1 MPIRANE
8 FADRYVELYNETDIL
23 ARRWR
28 VTELYAPNATYIF
41 YRRDPFRG
49 HEEIA
54 EQVTYTANTYHPMGY
69 FFVSA
74 SNAVRH
80 HNLIRF
86 NWVMVSRETGDME
99 MAGQDVVALDED
111 ERILTDYQFHDRLP
125 TAFVYND
132 GYEETGKVIRP
143 AKPIMVESPLL

>member
-1 MPIRANE
+1 MSIRANK
-8 FADRYVELYNETDIL
+8 FADRYVELYNETDIR
-23 ARRWR
+23 ARRRR

-41 YRRDPFRG
+41 YRRDPFHG

-54 EQVTYTANTYHPMGY
+54 EQVTYTVNIYHPMGY

-74 SNAVRH
+74 NNAVRH

-99 MAGQDVVALDED
+99 MAGQNVVALDED
-111 ERILTDYQFHDRLP
+111 ERILTDYQFHDKLP

-132 GYEETGKVIRP
+132 GYEETGRVTRP
-143 AKPIMVESPLL
+143 AKPTMVESPSL